1 MIINFIITLIVIAL
15 IVGIALI
22 IPLFRIAYKFIKE
35 HGNDYEI
42 TYADKVDMA
51 FEYLAFLINLRG
63 KLAYKKKHYQ
73 LNKERIKKQ
82 MMDSYKKK
90 QLEK

>member
-1 MIINFIITLIVIAL
+1 MIIKFIVTLIVIAL

-22 IPLFRIAYKFIKE
+22 IPLFRIAYKFIKK
-35 HGNDYEI
+35 HGKDYEI

-51 FEYLAFLINLRG
+51 FEYFAFVNNLIP
-63 KLAYKKKHYQ
+63 YKKKHYQ

-82 MMDSYKKK
+82 LMDSYKKK